1 MKISNRQ
8 FVNEWVAA
16 VNKGAG
22 VKGAA
27 EKLGMSTKAVS
38 MRANGLRKRCVELP
52 RMRVVSDDYSV
63 EELNRIIE
71 NKLEVQA

>member
-1 MKISNRQ
+1 
-8 FVNEWVAA
+8 
-16 VNKGAG
+16 
-22 VKGAA
+22 
-27 EKLGMSTKAVS
+27 MSTKAVS
-38 MRANGLRKRCVELP
+38 MRANGLRKRGVELP